1 MQHYIYTQAAVWIYV
16 YLCLAQK
23 KREKNFSTQLF
34 KGPSCILQSGGTPTC
49 AYFFLS
55 LGSWLHHHALYT
67 VCIYTAYIPSE
78 MDSWGSWR
86 SIYTGTAETEGAKK
100 KRRSAYL
107 TIRIGKIE
115 NIKRKE
121 RRRVGVAVSSA
132 QSALSLSSFSFFS
145 SWIFFFLSFFLS

>member
-100 KRRSAYL
+100 KKRSAYL